1 MLTDPYRQA
10 RQRMVRDQ
18 IRARGITDVR
28 VLAVME
34 QVPRERFVSPAEPDA
49 AFSDRALPIDC
60 GQTISQPYMVAAMT
74 QYLQVETHHRVL
86 EIGTGSGYQTAILA
100 RLAREVYTI
109 ERLKSL
115 QEAARSRLTSLGIT
129 NVIYRIGDGTVGWPQ
144 FAPFDRIMVTAGAPE
159 VPPSLT
165 CQLTDGGRIAIP
177 VGDQG
182 EQILT
187 VVERRGDKMHETPR
201 FACRFVRLIGREA
214 WQGDQPVDHASGPD
228 HAAEWKI
235 HRRERPGNR

>member
-18 IRARGITDVR
+18 IRARGITDGR
-28 VLAVME
+28 MLAVME
-34 QVPRERFVSPAEPDA
+34 QVPRERFVSPAEQDA
-49 AFSDRALPIDC
+49 AFADRALPIDC

-74 QYLQVETHHRVL
+74 QCLQVEAHHRVL

-115 QEAARSRLTSLGIT
+115 QEAARSLLTSLGIT
-129 NVIYRIGDGTVGWPQ
+129 NVIYRVGDGSVGWPE

-159 VPPSLT
+159 VPPSLAG
-165 CQLTDGGRIAIP
+165 QLTDGGRIAIP
-177 VGDQG
+177 VGEQG

-187 VVERRGDKMHETPR
+187 VVERRGAKICETPR

-214 WQGDQPVDHASGPD
+214 WEGDRPVDHAIRPD
-228 HAAEWKI
+228 QAAGWKI
-235 HRRERPGNR
+235 RPRETPGNR